1 MTLPLTA
8 IICLT
13 NKIRIDNSFLL
24 CYNLT
29 IK

>member
-1 MTLPLTA
+1 MTLPLAA

-13 NKIRIDNSFLL
+13 NKIRVDILFSL

>member
-1 MTLPLTA
+1 MTSPAA
-8 IICLT
+8 IIRLT

>member
-1 MTLPLTA
+1 MTLPLAA
-8 IICLT
+8 IIRLT